1 MDIRPVETESS
12 EPRKSSMSSDDDAA
26 QHRAARRRRL
36 DAVFGNALPELTS
49 DESDEHHTGRSKD
62 WYEAQRPPHHG

>member
-1 MDIRPVETESS
+1 
-12 EPRKSSMSSDDDAA
+12 MSSDDDAA

-36 DAVFGNALPELTS
+36 DAVFGNDLPELTS
-49 DESDEHHTGRSKD
+49 DESDQHHTGRSKD